1 MTDFVERVLRPE
13 ANNYPVRIIMDM
25 DFSELPTLPFAKKKH
40 FADVTAAIEL
50 IDQKT
55 KIPVAAAVDVL
66 CCLCHCHFRRAEV
79 LCVPSTKEL

>member
-13 ANNYPVRIIMDM
+13 ANNYPVRNTMDM
-25 DFSELPTLPFAKKKH
+25 DFSERPMLQFAKKH
-40 FADVTAAIEL
+40 FADVTVAMEL

-55 KIPVAAAVDVL
+55 KIPVVAAVDVA